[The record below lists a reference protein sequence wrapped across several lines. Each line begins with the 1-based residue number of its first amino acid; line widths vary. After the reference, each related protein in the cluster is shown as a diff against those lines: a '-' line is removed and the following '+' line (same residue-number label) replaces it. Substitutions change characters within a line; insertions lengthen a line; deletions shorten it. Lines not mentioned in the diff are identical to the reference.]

1 MPELMG
7 YGSDRQ
13 KSLWR
18 RALDVGLMDVGV
30 ALRGVDSATL
40 EALEERLV
48 AADFG
53 VAAALRLVERV
64 ETLARRGKARSAQDM
79 QEALRAEVERILA
92 PAASAD
98 LDLAANG
105 LSVILVVGVNGVG
118 KTTSVAKLAAR
129 LQREGHRV
137 VLAAADTFRAG
148 AVEQLRIWAERAGA
162 GFVGTRA
169 GADPAAVAFD
179 AMDAALA
186 RGADVVVVDTGG
198 RLHTH
203 RGLMDE
209 VAKVNRVIARKVEGA
224 PHETLVVLDATIG
237 QNAVAQV
244 RAFRQVLDLTGIFL
258 AKVDSTARGGIVVAL
273 QEEFGIPVKFVGT
286 GEGLEDMER
295 FEPAAF
301 VAALFDEDG
310 SR

>member
-1 MPELMG
+1 MPRLMG
-7 YGSDRQ
+7 HGSEGQ

-18 RALDVGLMDVGV
+18 RALDVALTDVRV
-30 ALRGVDSATL
+30 AVRGVESGSL
-40 EALEERLV
+40 EVLEERLV
-48 AADFG
+48 TADFG
-53 VAAALRLVERV
+53 VAAALRLVGHV
-64 ETLARRGKARSAQDM
+64 ETLARRGKARNAGEM
-79 QEALRAEVERILA
+79 KEALRAEVERILA
-92 PAASAD
+92 PAASAG
-98 LDLAANG
+98 LDLAENG

-118 KTTSVAKLAAR
+118 KTTSVAKLAAW
-129 LQREGHRV
+129 LHREGRRV

-148 AVEQLRIWAERAGA
+148 AIEQLRIWAERAGA
-162 GFVGTRA
+162 GFVGTRP

-179 AMDAALA
+179 AIDAALA
-186 RGADVVVVDTGG
+186 RGADVVIVDTGG

-203 RGLMDE
+203 RGLMDQ
-209 VAKVNRVIARKVEGA
+209 VSKVNRVIARKVEGA

-244 RAFRQVLDLTGIFL
+244 RAFRQILDLTGIFL
-258 AKVDSTARGGIVVAL
+258 AKIDSTARGGIVVAL
-273 QEEFGIPVKFVGT
+273 QEEFGIPVKFLGT